1 MKNCIRTFIITAFL
15 FLIVPDNLFAQGP
28 PPWAPAHG
36 YRAKT
41 RYVYFPDENMY
52 YDLRSRNYIYLSG
65 RNWVVRTAVPRIF
78 VGINL
83 GKSAQIELDF
93 VGERPYVQ
101 NQIHVVKYKKY
112 KKAKPQKVKVI
123 EVHHYDH
130 DDHHDHHHKHG
141 KGHGKHGKH

>member
-1 MKNCIRTFIITAFL
+1 MKNLVRTFIITTFL
-15 FLIVPDNLFAQGP
+15 FLIVPENMFAQGP

-65 RNWVVRTAVPRIF
+65 RNWVVRTSVPRIF

-93 VGERPYVQ
+93 IGERPYRENHV
-101 NQIHVVKYKKY
+101 HVVKYKKY
-112 KKAKPQKVKVI
+112 KKPKHKKVKVI
-123 EVHHYDH
+123 EVHHDH
-130 DDHHDHHHKHG
+130 DHDHDHHHHKG
-141 KGHGKHGKH
+141 KGHGKH

>member
-1 MKNCIRTFIITAFL
+1 MKNLIRTFIITTFL
-15 FLIVPDNLFAQGP
+15 FLIVPENVFAQGP

-52 YDLRSRNYIYLSG
+52 YDLHSRNYIYLSG
-65 RNWVVRTAVPRIF
+65 RNWVVRTSVPRIF

-101 NQIHVVKYKKY
+101 NHIHVVKYKKY
-112 KKAKPQKVKVI
+112 KKPKKVKVI
-123 EVHHYDH
+123 EVHHYDDH
-130 DDHHDHHHKHG
+130 DHDHHHHKHG
-141 KGHGKHGKH
+141 KHKH